1 MSEPKTVVVDQ
12 KLPFPEGYTTD
23 LHTVELTRAQID
35 MLVFA
40 AASVLGYVDDAVEAQ
55 GMLPEGQ
62 TYAPTETGANLLDD
76 AMNVL
81 LDKSESFR

>member
-1 MSEPKTVVVDQ
+1 MSEPQTAIVDQ

-35 MLVFA
+35 MLIFA
-40 AASVLGYVDDAVEAQ
+40 ASSVLGYVDAAVKAH

-62 TYAPTETGANLLDD
+62 TLAPSEIGGDLLDD
-76 AMNVL
+76 ALNVL